1 VELIFPAE
9 DAGAGTVFFGG
20 FLVAQFHADT
30 GEGGVEVDILLVEG
44 DGLVPGLKG
53 FGVAALGEEDFGEG
67 VPGGVGPR
75 ILLDGGPELGE
86 GGVGVP
92 HGEIEGGLI
101 DEGLDGFGHIAV
113 AVDLLLQVEKGPLSL
128 PGMIRFPKRPSPVK
142 QVNAFCEVR
151 NSPIHGKGV
160 FASRFIRKG
169 TRILEY
175 VGERIDKEESNRRG
189 LVLFEQSQKT
199 GGAAVYIFD
208 LNDEFDLDGNKDYND
223 ARLVNHSCDPNCEM
237 VNEDDRLF
245 LYSLRDIRPEE
256 ELCFDYGYDIEHFMD
271 HPCRCG
277 APNCVGYI
285 VARSQWGQLR
295 RRLKKGAKKQG
306 AGA

>member
-1 VELIFPAE
+1 MELIFPAE
-9 DAGAGTVFFGG
+9 DAGAGAVFFGG
-20 FLVAQFHADT
+20 FLIAQFHADA
-30 GEGGVEVDILLVEG
+30 GEGGVEVDVFLMEG
-44 DGLVPGLKG
+44 DGLFAGLEG
-53 FGVAALGEEDFGEG
+53 LGVAALGEEDLGEG
-67 VPGGVGPR
+67 MPGGVCLR
-75 ILLDGGPELGE
+75 VLLHGGLQLGE

-101 DEGLDGFGHIAV
+101 DEGLDGIGHIAV
-113 AVDLLLQVEKGPLSL
+113 EVDLLLQVEKGLLSL

-151 NSPIHGKGV
+151 TSPIHGKGV

-295 RRLKKGAKKQG
+295 RRLKKGWKSEG